1 MKICWRKL
9 LYIVPPLVL
18 TMLILIYMLMPTKTV
33 ESSEYDVEKKLTNLF
48 VKTVFYLN
56 LTTSDL
62 EKAYYMK
69 MNSSR
74 NLDQDYREL
83 VKEYE
88 DLYQNYFLYNVMS
101 GKYSELV
108 RKLWDAYINYR
119 RLLNTSI
126 GEYNST
132 NRISYLMSKIEASL
146 DYLKKCSV
154 EEALKIYGE
163 IEPEIHYILNLLK
176 NTLDNATGVD
186 DSKLLNNQHV
196 ALKEEAVDLLKKINS
211 SLNRY
216 LEIMRIVE
224 KNKAVYENLCNYINS
239 DQTEPLDEE
248 SREMA
253 RNIYDQLNNTDFGA
267 ATDEANELKIMIA
280 PVIMSEGYGSSGG
293 TGTGS
298 YVSGSPAG
306 GGAGYYENTTRD

>member
-1 MKICWRKL
+1 MKISWRKL
-9 LYIVPPLVL
+9 LYIVPPLIL
-18 TMLILIYMLMPTKTV
+18 TTLILIYMLMPTKQV
-33 ESSEYDVEKKLTNLF
+33 ESSEYDLEKKLTNLF
-48 VKTVFYLN
+48 VKTAFYLN

-83 VKEYE
+83 VKDYE

-101 GKYSELV
+101 GKYSDLV
-108 RKLWDAYINYR
+108 NKLWNAYINYR

-126 GEYNST
+126 GEYNLT
-132 NRISYLMSKIEASL
+132 NRISDLMRKIEASL
-146 DYLKKCSV
+146 DHLKKCNV

-163 IEPEIHYILNLLK
+163 IEPEIRIILKLLK
-176 NTLDNATGVD
+176 NTLDNATRVD
-186 DSKLLNNQHV
+186 NSKLLNNQHV
-196 ALKEEAVDLLKKINS
+196 ALKEEAVDLLEKINS

-216 LEIMRIVE
+216 LEIMNIVE
-224 KNKAVYENLCNYINS
+224 KNKAIYQNLCNYINS

-253 RNIYDQLNNTDFGA
+253 RQIYDQLKNTDFGA

-280 PVIMSEGYGSSGG
+280 SVFTPEGYGSSGG
-293 TGTGS
+293 TSTGS
-298 YVSGSPAG
+298 YVSGSPS
-306 GGAGYYENTTRD
+306 GGAGYYENTTID